1 MEYEITMKNTDIPDE
16 KETISSD
23 ISNKLMC
30 QIENPENPTN
40 HMLDGL

>member
-1 MEYEITMKNTDIPDE
+1 MKNTEIPDE

-30 QIENPENPTN
+30 QIENSETPTN
-40 HMLDGL
+40 HMNDGLKSVI